1 MVTSLAHHTN
11 LTAGDLERFMGLS
24 VGFDR
29 MFNRMMNSPTTQ
41 QDSGYPPYNIRKVD
55 DYNYVIEIALAGF
68 SERDIEV
75 EVADGV
81 ISVRS
86 KEDKDTDTPAERC
99 FSKNQYVHRGIAQR
113 SFSKSWTL
121 SDDMIVN
128 GAEFQNGLLNINLE
142 KVVPDEKKPRIVPIT
157 VPNVIEHK
165 KK

>member
-1 MVTSLAHHTN
+1 MVTLAHHTN
-11 LTAGDLERFMGLS
+11 FTAGDLERFMGLT
-24 VGFDR
+24 VGFDT
-29 MFNRMMNSPTTQ
+29 MFDRLMNFSPTQ
-41 QDSGYPPYNIRKVD
+41 QESGYPPYNIRKVD

-81 ISVRS
+81 LSVRS
-86 KEDKDTDTPAERC
+86 KEDKDTVETE
-99 FSKNQYVHRGIAQR
+99 YVHRGIARR
-113 SFSKSWTL
+113 SFARKWTL

-157 VPNVIEHK
+157 IPNVIEHK

>member
-1 MVTSLAHHTN
+1 MVTLAHHTN
-11 LTAGDLERFMGLS
+11 FTAGDLERFMGLS
-24 VGFDR
+24 IGFDS
-29 MFNRMMNSPTTQ
+29 MFNRMMNFPSTQ
-41 QDSGYPPYNIRKVD
+41 QESGYPPYNIRKVD

-68 SERDIEV
+68 SESDIEV

-86 KEDKDTDTPAERC
+86 LGEKGKQNLDTPD
-99 FSKNQYVHRGIAQR
+99 YVHRGIANR

-121 SDDMIVN
+121 SDDMVVK

-142 KVVPDEKKPRIVPIT
+142 KVVPEEKKPRIVPIPT
-157 VPNVIEHK
+157 PNVIEHK

>member
-1 MVTSLAHHTN
+1 MVTLAHHTN
-11 LTAGDLERFMGLS
+11 FTAGDLERFMGLS
-24 VGFDR
+24 IGFDS
-29 MFNRMMNSPTTQ
+29 MFNRMMNFPTTQ
-41 QDSGYPPYNIRKVD
+41 QESGYPPYNIRKVD

-86 KEDKDTDTPAERC
+86 LGEKGKQNLDTPD
-99 FSKNQYVHRGIAQR
+99 YVHRGIANR

-157 VPNVIEHK
+157 TPNVIEHK

>member
-1 MVTSLAHHTN
+1 MVTLAHHTN
-11 LTAGDLERFMGLS
+11 FTAGDLERFMGLS
-24 VGFDR
+24 VGFDT
-29 MFNRMMNSPTTQ
+29 MFDRLMNFSPTQ
-41 QDSGYPPYNIRKVD
+41 QESGYPPYNIRKVD

-81 ISVRS
+81 VSVRS
-86 KEDKDTDTPAERC
+86 KEDKDTVETE
-99 FSKNQYVHRGIAQR
+99 YVHRGIARR
-113 SFSKSWTL
+113 SFARKWTL

>member
-1 MVTSLAHHTN
+1 MVTLAHHTN
-11 LTAGDLERFMGLS
+11 FTAGDLERFMGLS
-24 VGFDR
+24 IGFDR
-29 MFNRMMNSPTTQ
+29 MFNRMMNFPSTQ
-41 QDSGYPPYNIRKVD
+41 QESGYPPYNIRKVD

-86 KEDKDTDTPAERC
+86 LGEKGKQNLDTPD
-99 FSKNQYVHRGIAQR
+99 YVHRGIANR

-157 VPNVIEHK
+157 TPNVIEHK

>member
-1 MVTSLAHHTN
+1 MHTLAHHTN
-11 LTAGDLERFMGLS
+11 LTAGDLERFMGIT
-24 VGFDR
+24 VGIDTMFDR
-29 MFNRMMNSPTTQ
+29 LMQFTPTQ
-41 QDSGYPPYNIRKVD
+41 QESGYPPYNIRKVD

-75 EVADGV
+75 EVAEGIV
-81 ISVRS
+81 SVRS
-86 KEDKDTDTPAERC
+86 KEDKETDETE
-99 FSKNQYVHRGIAQR
+99 YVHRGIARR
-113 SFSKSWTL
+113 SFSRKWTL

-128 GAEFQNGLLNINLE
+128 EAEFQNGLLNINLE

>member
-1 MVTSLAHHTN
+1 MVTLAHHTN
-11 LTAGDLERFMGLS
+11 FTAGDLERFMGLS
-24 VGFDR
+24 VGFDSL
-29 MFNRMMNSPTTQ
+29 FNRIPTVAQ
-41 QDSGYPPYNIRKVD
+41 QDNGYPPYNIRKVD

-81 ISVRS
+81 LSVRS
-86 KEDKDTDTPAERC
+86 KEDKDTDETE
-99 FSKNQYVHRGIAQR
+99 YVHRGIARR
-113 SFSKSWTL
+113 SFARKWTL

-157 VPNVIEHK
+157 IPNVIEHK

>member
-1 MVTSLAHHTN
+1 MVTLAHHTN
-11 LTAGDLERFMGLS
+11 FTAGDLERFMGLT
-24 VGFDR
+24 VGFDT
-29 MFNRMMNSPTTQ
+29 MFDRLMNFSPTQ
-41 QDSGYPPYNIRKVD
+41 QESGYPPYNIRKVD

-81 ISVRS
+81 LSVRS
-86 KEDKDTDTPAERC
+86 KEDKDTAEAE
-99 FSKNQYVHRGIAQR
+99 YVHRGIARR
-113 SFSKSWTL
+113 SFARKWTL

-142 KVVPDEKKPRIVPIT
+142 KVVPEEKKPRIVPIT
-157 VPNVIEHK
+157 LSNVIEHK

>member
-1 MVTSLAHHTN
+1 MVTLAHHTN
-11 LTAGDLERFMGLS
+11 FTAGDLERFMGLT
-24 VGFDR
+24 VGFDTIFDR
-29 MFNRMMNSPTTQ
+29 LMNFSPTQ
-41 QDSGYPPYNIRKVD
+41 QESGYPPYNIRKVD

-81 ISVRS
+81 LSVRS
-86 KEDKDTDTPAERC
+86 KEDKDTVETE
-99 FSKNQYVHRGIAQR
+99 YVHRGIARR
-113 SFSKSWTL
+113 SFARKWTL

-142 KVVPDEKKPRIVPIT
+142 KVVPEEKKPRIVPIT
-157 VPNVIEHK
+157 MSNVIEHK

>member
-1 MVTSLAHHTN
+1 MVTLAHHTN
-11 LTAGDLERFMGLS
+11 FTAGDLERFMGLT
-24 VGFDR
+24 VGFDT
-29 MFNRMMNSPTTQ
+29 MFDRLMNFSPTQ
-41 QDSGYPPYNIRKVD
+41 QESGYPPYNIRKVD

-81 ISVRS
+81 LSVRS
-86 KEDKDTDTPAERC
+86 KEDKDTVETE
-99 FSKNQYVHRGIAQR
+99 YVHRGIARR
-113 SFSKSWTL
+113 SFARKWTL

>member
-1 MVTSLAHHTN
+1 MVTLAHHTN
-11 LTAGDLERFMGLS
+11 FTAGDIERFMGLS
-24 VGFDR
+24 IGFDS
-29 MFNRMMNSPTTQ
+29 MFNRMMNFPTTQ
-41 QDSGYPPYNIRKVD
+41 QDSGYPPYNIRKLD

-68 SERDIEV
+68 SELDIEV

-86 KEDKDTDTPAERC
+86 KEDTNTVETELEKRRE
-99 FSKNQYVHRGIAQR
+99 YVHRGIARR

-142 KVVPDEKKPRIVPIT
+142 KVEPEEKKPRIVPIT
-157 VPNVIEHK
+157 TPNVIEHK
-165 KK
+165 K

>member
-1 MVTSLAHHTN
+1 MVTLAHHTN
-11 LTAGDLERFMGLS
+11 FTAGDLERFMGLT
-24 VGFDR
+24 VGFDT
-29 MFNRMMNSPTTQ
+29 MFDRLMNFSPTQ
-41 QDSGYPPYNIRKVD
+41 QESGYPPYNIRKVD

-81 ISVRS
+81 LSVRS
-86 KEDKDTDTPAERC
+86 KEDKDTDETE
-99 FSKNQYVHRGIAQR
+99 YVHRGIARR
-113 SFSKSWTL
+113 SFARKWTL

-142 KVVPDEKKPRIVPIT
+142 KVVPEEKKPRIVPIT
-157 VPNVIEHK
+157 MSNVIEHK

>member
-1 MVTSLAHHTN
+1 MVTLAHHPN
-11 LTAGDLERFMGLS
+11 FTAGDLERFMGLT
-24 VGFDR
+24 VGFDT
-29 MFNRMMNSPTTQ
+29 MFDRLMNFSPTQ
-41 QDSGYPPYNIRKVD
+41 QESGYPPYNIRKVD

-81 ISVRS
+81 LSVRS
-86 KEDKDTDTPAERC
+86 KEDKDTVETE
-99 FSKNQYVHRGIAQR
+99 YVHRGIARR
-113 SFSKSWTL
+113 SFARKWTL

-142 KVVPDEKKPRIVPIT
+142 KVVPEEKKPRIVPIT
-157 VPNVIEHK
+157 MSNVIEHK

>member
-1 MVTSLAHHTN
+1 MVTLAHHTN
-11 LTAGDLERFMGLS
+11 FTAGDLERFMGLT
-24 VGFDR
+24 VGFDT
-29 MFNRMMNSPTTQ
+29 MFDRLMNFSPTQ
-41 QDSGYPPYNIRKVD
+41 QESGYPPYNIRKVD

-81 ISVRS
+81 VSVRS
-86 KEDKDTDTPAERC
+86 KEDKDTAEAE
-99 FSKNQYVHRGIAQR
+99 YVHRGIARR
-113 SFSKSWTL
+113 SFARKWTL

-142 KVVPDEKKPRIVPIT
+142 KVVPEEKKPRIVPIT
-157 VPNVIEHK
+157 IPNVIEHK

>member
-1 MVTSLAHHTN
+1 MVTLAHHTN
-11 LTAGDLERFMGLS
+11 FTAGDLERFMGLS
-24 VGFDR
+24 IGFDSLFDR
-29 MFNRMMNSPTTQ
+29 IPTVAQ
-41 QDSGYPPYNIRKVD
+41 QDNGYPPYNIRKVD

-68 SERDIEV
+68 SERNIEV

-81 ISVRS
+81 LSVRS
-86 KEDKDTDTPAERC
+86 KEDKDTVETE
-99 FSKNQYVHRGIAQR
+99 YVHRGIAR
-113 SFSKSWTL
+113 RAFSRTWTL

-157 VPNVIEHK
+157 IPNVIEHK

>member
-1 MVTSLAHHTN
+1 MVTLAHHSPF
-11 LTAGDLERFMGLS
+11 TAGDLERFMGLS
-24 VGFDR
+24 IGFDS
-29 MFNRMMNSPTTQ
+29 MFNRMMNFPSTQ
-41 QDSGYPPYNIRKVD
+41 QESGYPPYNIRKLD

-68 SERDIEV
+68 SELDIEV

-86 KEDKDTDTPAERC
+86 KEDTNTVETELEKRRE
-99 FSKNQYVHRGIAQR
+99 YVHRGIARR
-113 SFSKSWTL
+113 SFARKWTL

-142 KVVPDEKKPRIVPIT
+142 KVVPEEKKPRIVPIT
-157 VPNVIEHK
+157 TPNVIEHK

>member
-1 MVTSLAHHTN
+1 MHTLAHHTN
-11 LTAGDLERFMGLS
+11 LTAGDLERFMGIT
-24 VGFDR
+24 VGFDT
-29 MFNRMMNSPTTQ
+29 MFDRLRQFTPTQ
-41 QDSGYPPYNIRKVD
+41 QEGGYPPYNIRKVD

-75 EVADGV
+75 EVAEGIV
-81 ISVRS
+81 SVRS
-86 KEDKDTDTPAERC
+86 KEDKETDETE
-99 FSKNQYVHRGIAQR
+99 YVHRGIARR
-113 SFSKSWTL
+113 SFSRKWTL

>member
-1 MVTSLAHHTN
+1 MVTTLAQHTN
-11 LTAGDLERFMGLS
+11 FTAGDLERFMGLT
-24 VGFDR
+24 VGFDTIFDR
-29 MFNRMMNSPTTQ
+29 LMNFSPTQ
-41 QDSGYPPYNIRKVD
+41 QESGYPPYNIRKVD

-81 ISVRS
+81 VSVRS
-86 KEDKDTDTPAERC
+86 KEDKDTDETE
-99 FSKNQYVHRGIAQR
+99 YVHRGIARR
-113 SFSKSWTL
+113 SFARKWTL

>member
-1 MVTSLAHHTN
+1 MVTLAHHNTF
-11 LTAGDLERFMGLS
+11 TAGDLERFMGLS
-24 VGFDR
+24 IGFDR
-29 MFNRMMNSPTTQ
+29 MFNRMMNSPTPQ

-86 KEDKDTDTPAERC
+86 KEDKDTDT
-99 FSKNQYVHRGIAQR
+99 NQYVHRGIARR

-142 KVVPDEKKPRIVPIT
+142 KVVPEEKKPRIVPIT
-157 VPNVIEHK
+157 TPNVIEHK

>member
-1 MVTSLAHHTN
+1 MVTLAHHTN
-11 LTAGDLERFMGLS
+11 FTAGDLERFMGLT
-24 VGFDR
+24 VGFDT
-29 MFNRMMNSPTTQ
+29 MFDRLMNFSPTQ
-41 QDSGYPPYNIRKVD
+41 QESGYPPYNIRKVD

-81 ISVRS
+81 VSVRS
-86 KEDKDTDTPAERC
+86 KEDKDTVETE
-99 FSKNQYVHRGIAQR
+99 YVHRGIARR
-113 SFSKSWTL
+113 SFARKWTL

-142 KVVPDEKKPRIVPIT
+142 KVVPEEKKPRIVPIT
-157 VPNVIEHK
+157 MSNVIEHK

>member
-1 MVTSLAHHTN
+1 MVTLAHHTN
-11 LTAGDLERFMGLS
+11 FTAGDLERFMGLS
-24 VGFDR
+24 VGFDSL
-29 MFNRMMNSPTTQ
+29 FNRIPTVAQ
-41 QDSGYPPYNIRKVD
+41 QDNGYPPYNIRKVD

-81 ISVRS
+81 LSVRS
-86 KEDKDTDTPAERC
+86 KEDKDTDETE
-99 FSKNQYVHRGIAQR
+99 YVHRGIARR
-113 SFSKSWTL
+113 SFARKWTL

-142 KVVPDEKKPRIVPIT
+142 KVVPEEKKPRIVPIT
-157 VPNVIEHK
+157 MSNVIEHK